1 MLAPD
6 KHTVIKFSVLY
17 LAGLI
22 LKEIQR
28 NGIIKYDE
36 LKSFAVN
43 SAGSSVGENFE
54 YALSFL
60 FLLDEI
66 KYEQGLDSFITN
78 KLAS

>member
-6 KHTVIKFSVLY
+6 KHTIIRFSVLY
-17 LAGLI
+17 LAGLM

-36 LKSFAVN
+36 LKSFVN
-43 SAGSSVGENFE
+43 CSVGRSVGDNFE

-60 FLLDEI
+60 FLLDKI
-66 KYEQGLDSFITN
+66 KYEQDLDSFITN
-78 KLAS
+78 Q

>member
-6 KHTVIKFSVLY
+6 KHTIIKFSVLY

-36 LKSFAVN
+36 LKFFVVD
-43 SAGSSVGENFE
+43 SVGSTVGDNFE

-60 FLLDEI
+60 FLLDKI
-66 KYEQGLDSFITN
+66 KYEQSLDSFITI
-78 KLAS
+78 

>member
-22 LKEIQR
+22 LKEIRR

-36 LKSFAVN
+36 LKSFAINAV
-43 SAGSSVGENFE
+43 GSSVGDNFE

-60 FLLDEI
+60 FLLDKI
-66 KYEQGLDSFITN
+66 TYEQGLDSFITN
-78 KLAS
+78 Q

>member
-6 KHTVIKFSVLY
+6 KHTIIKFSVLY
-17 LAGLI
+17 LAGLM

-36 LKSFAVN
+36 LKSIVVD
-43 SAGSSVGENFE
+43 SVGSTVGDNFE

-60 FLLDEI
+60 FLLDKI
-66 KYEQGLDSFITN
+66 KYEQSLDSFITI
-78 KLAS
+78 